1 MNIQENKCIKKLWK
15 LWYQFNQYSWFM
27 KKGDLWVGEDLTVQ
41 EIGDFKMVVAD
52 EHTSLYTT
60 WNIQGKKY
68 TNSTGDQWKEFLRGV
83 LLIYLV
89 RTEKQIMWS
98 LHMSSLVFCPAI
110 CISIT
115 FSSILIIFN
124 NYLGNICITIFIH
137 NIFYPSESNLSSFH
151 SVLNRNKH
159 KKR

>member
-15 LWYQFNQYSWFM
+15 LWYQWFM

-60 WNIQGKKY
+60 WNIEGKKY

-98 LHMSSLVFCPAI
+98 LYMSSLVFCPAI

-151 SVLNRNKH
+151 SALNHNKH

>member
-15 LWYQFNQYSWFM
+15 LWYQFNQYFM
-27 KKGDLWVGEDLTVQ
+27 VYEKRRPVSGRGLNSAGNRRFQNGSCRRAYIIVYNMK
-41 EIGDFKMVVAD
+41 
-52 EHTSLYTT
+52 HSR
-60 WNIQGKKY
+60 KKY

-151 SVLNRNKH
+151 SALNHNKH

>member
-15 LWYQFNQYSWFM
+15 LWYQWFM

-68 TNSTGDQWKEFLRGV
+68 TNSTRDQWKEFLRGV

-124 NYLGNICITIFIH
+124 NYVENICITIFIH
-137 NIFYPSESNLSSFH
+137 NIFYPSA
-151 SVLNRNKH
+151 LNHNKH

>member
-68 TNSTGDQWKEFLRGV
+68 TNSTGD
-83 LLIYLV
+83 
-89 RTEKQIMWS
+89 
-98 LHMSSLVFCPAI
+98 
-110 CISIT
+110 
-115 FSSILIIFN
+115 
-124 NYLGNICITIFIH
+124 
-137 NIFYPSESNLSSFH
+137 
-151 SVLNRNKH
+151 
-159 KKR
+159 